1 MLTFSTKARTLQALR
16 PHLSTAEVLPLVICT
31 VAQLREDV
39 RVLLD
44 ALAQA
49 ELLDKTLIVRS
60 SAQNEDTAQG
70 SNAGK
75 FLSIGNVRGKAAL
88 LDAVQQVA
96 QAMGED
102 GENEVFIQPCLQDV
116 ELCGV
121 AFTADPNT
129 GGNYY
134 VINYDDQTG
143 STSSVTDGTGTQLAV
158 SYHFKDAPFAPK
170 APLDRVVQLCR
181 ELENLFQMLAL
192 DIEFA
197 FSGGRLYLFQVR
209 PLVLRKPL
217 APLAEQAAA
226 LKQIADCVG
235 RSANAHPELYGSH
248 TIYGVMPDWNP
259 AEMIGIRPRPLAL
272 SLYKEI
278 ITNGVWAYQ
287 RDNYGYRNLRS
298 FPLMVDFQGLP
309 YIDTRVS
316 FNSFLPKELAP
327 ELGDKLT
334 NYYLR
339 QLQQHPEWHDKV
351 EFEIAFTCYTFDLP
365 QRIQVLAAHGFTQ
378 EEQDSLVNALR
389 SLTNNIIGPDGLWQK
404 DARKIEILRD
414 KRKTILD
421 SQLGVAEKVFWLLE
435 YCKRYGTLP
444 FAGLARAGFI
454 AVELLRSMV
463 SVGLLSEEE
472 RRCYMGELSTVGKN
486 MAQDRMRLSKAE
498 FFRRYG
504 HLRPG
509 TYDIC
514 SPRYDQ
520 NPDGY
525 FGETEDCPAQQ
536 TPPFKLTLTQ
546 FHQLETMLGQHGLQ
560 TDVLALFDFIKGAI
574 EGREYAKFVFTQTL
588 SDTLELLV
596 QLGGQYGLT
605 REDVSFLNIRSI
617 LDASSGAYDLGQV
630 MRRSIEKG
638 RAQDRTVTGLSLPP
652 LLWNAEQVY
661 SFSLPDGTPNY
672 ISQRTC
678 TAPVVVLPSEQSIA
692 GKIVLIP
699 GADPGYDWI
708 FSHHI
713 AGFITAYGG
722 ANSHMAIR
730 AAEFDLP
737 AVIGV
742 GEKQFAQYKQAASL
756 RIDCRNRT
764 VHML

>member
-1 MLTFSTKARTLQALR
+1 MQTLR
-16 PHLSTAEVLPLVICT
+16 PILRTAKVLPLVTCT
-31 VAQLREDV
+31 VGQFRQDAQGLLDTLERED
-39 RVLLD
+39 LLR
-44 ALAQA
+44 QR
-49 ELLDKTLIVRS
+49 LIVRS
-60 SAQNEDTAQG
+60 SAQNEDTAQS

-75 FLSIGNVRGKAAL
+75 FLSIGNVQGKDAFLAA
-88 LDAVQQVA
+88 AQQVA
-96 QAMGED
+96 EAMGED
-102 GENEVFIQPCLQDV
+102 EENEIFIQPYLGDV
-116 ELCGV
+116 DLCGV

-134 VINYDDQTG
+134 VINYDAKTG
-143 STSSVTDGTGTQLAV
+143 STSSVTDGTGTQLEV
-158 SYHFKDAPFAPK
+158 CYHFKGAPFPPK
-170 APLDRVVQLCR
+170 APLDQVVQLCK
-181 ELENLFQMLAL
+181 ELETLFQCPIL

-197 FSGGRLYLFQVR
+197 FSKGQLYLFQVR
-209 PLVLRKPL
+209 PLILRKPL
-217 APLAEQAAA
+217 LPLKEQSAA
-226 LKQIADCVG
+226 LALIADKIC
-235 RSANAHPELYGSH
+235 RSMNAHPELYGSH

-278 ITNGVWAYQ
+278 ITDGVWAYQ

-309 YIDTRVS
+309 YIDTRIS
-316 FNSFLPKELAP
+316 FNSFLPKALSP

-334 NYYLR
+334 NYYLQ
-339 QLQQHPEWHDKV
+339 QLQQHPEFHDKV

-365 QRIQVLAAHGFTQ
+365 QRICVLEQHGFTQ
-378 EEQDSLVNALR
+378 EERDSLVQTLR
-389 SLTNNIIGPDGLWQK
+389 TLTNSILGKDGLWKK
-404 DARKIEILRD
+404 DARKIEVLRD
-414 KRKTILD
+414 KHQTILD
-421 SQLGVAEKVFWLLE
+421 SNLEISEKIYWLLE

-454 AVELLRSMV
+454 GVELLRSMV

-472 RRCYMGELSTVGKN
+472 RRCYMGDLSTVGKN
-486 MAQDRMRLSKAE
+486 MAKDRLRLSKSE
-498 FFRRYG
+498 FFRQYG

-525 FGETEDCPAQQ
+525 FGEKVDSPAQE
-536 TPPFKLTLTQ
+536 TTPFKLTLSQ
-546 FHQLETMLGQHGLQ
+546 FHQLQELLEQHGLE

-574 EGREYAKFVFTQTL
+574 EGREYAKFVFTRTL
-588 SDTLELLV
+588 SDTLELLA
-596 QLGGQYGLT
+596 QLGQQHGLS
-605 REDVSFLNIRSI
+605 REDVSYLNIRAI
-617 LDASSGAYDLGQV
+617 LDNYSSSHDLAQV
-630 MRRSIEKG
+630 MNSSIAKG
-638 RAQDRTVTGLSLPP
+638 KAQDAIVTGLSLPP
-652 LLWNAEQVY
+652 LLWSDKQVY

-672 ISQRTC
+672 ISQHTC
-678 TAPVVVLPSEQSIA
+678 TAPVVSLPSEDEIR
-692 GKIVLIP
+692 GKIVLIL

-708 FSHHI
+708 FSHDI

-742 GEKQFAQYKQAASL
+742 GEKQFSQFTRANSL
-756 RIDCRNRT
+756 RVDCRNRT
-764 VHML
+764 VHIL